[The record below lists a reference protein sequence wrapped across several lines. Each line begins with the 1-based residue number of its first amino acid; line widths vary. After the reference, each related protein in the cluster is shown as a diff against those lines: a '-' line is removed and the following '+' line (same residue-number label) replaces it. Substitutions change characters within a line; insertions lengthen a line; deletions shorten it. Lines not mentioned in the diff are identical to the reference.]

1 MRAGD
6 QPARHSGR
14 GRQGGCPSVVGS
26 KGMGRLRA
34 RCECRFISGLF
45 EHTFKIAERL
55 RAWRRPTLPPLER
68 QYHWRSGF
76 SRPSSGWDR
85 VFGPALWPPG
95 RQGYAAPRRPVVA
108 LACGVGGGRG
118 LSCARGGNVL
128 ARLWGPPFPAFAG
141 TGLTG
146 ACCRAGARQQGF
158 AAVRGGIR
166 RRRSAGV
173 KRTLE
178 RLVPV
183 SCAGCPAS
191 TSGLSTWWSS
201 TALGETWF

>member
-1 MRAGD
+1 MNLRPSGYEPD
-6 QPARHSGR
+6 ELPGCSTPRHSIRVFAGCR
-14 GRQGGCPSVVGS
+14 RRPDEEKREERVGG
-26 KGMGRLRA
+26 A
-34 RCECRFISGLF
+34 WW
-45 EHTFKIAERL
+45 
-55 RAWRRPTLPPLER
+55 AWRRPTLPPLER
-68 QYHWRSGF
+68 QYHRRSGF

-95 RQGYAAPRRPVVA
+95 RQGCAAPRRPVVA

>member
-1 MRAGD
+1 MTTSSTGRSDSQRVEAS
-6 QPARHSGR
+6 SG
-14 GRQGGCPSVVGS
+14 
-26 KGMGRLRA
+26 
-34 RCECRFISGLF
+34 
-45 EHTFKIAERL
+45 L

-68 QYHWRSGF
+68 QYHRRSGF

-95 RQGYAAPRRPVVA
+95 RQGCATPPAA
-108 LACGVGGGRG
+108 LARVAGLADRASGVGGGVG
-118 LSCARGGNVL
+118 ELSCARAEASCVGV
-128 ARLWGPPFPAFAG
+128 PAFAG
-141 TGLTG
+141 ALSS
-146 ACCRAGARQQGF
+146 ADAGDRVLPLCAAAAPPDNRPQGGGF
-158 AAVRGGIR
+158 RGI
-166 RRRSAGV
+166 
-173 KRTLE
+173 KRTIE